1 MTKRIF
7 YFFLVVFVVIQLFQP
22 ERNNSNENV
31 KSELANHYKIPD
43 TVETLLNTICY
54 DCHSNNTDYP
64 WFSNVQPIGWY
75 IQSKIME
82 GKKHL
87 NFSEFG
93 NYTKE
98 KALKRLADIDDVM
111 KTNRMP
117 LKSYRWYNKTAD
129 LTDAQRKAISSWAL
143 SLKNQI
149 SNDSL
154 NALNKDTLAFTMQQ

>member
-1 MTKRIF
+1 MAKRIF

-75 IQSKIME
+75 IQSKITE

-93 NYTKE
+93 KYTKE

-117 LKSYRWYNKTAD
+117 LKSYKWYNKTAD

-154 NALNKDTLAFTMQQ
+154 NALNKDTLAFTMQH